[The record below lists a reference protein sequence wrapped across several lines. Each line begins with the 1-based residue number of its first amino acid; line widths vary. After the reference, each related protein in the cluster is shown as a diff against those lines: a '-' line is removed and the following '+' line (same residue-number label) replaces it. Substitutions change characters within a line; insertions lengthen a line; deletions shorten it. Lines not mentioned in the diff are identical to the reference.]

1 MSPAQ
6 GSFDDNQTP
15 TLEMAYV
22 LFMDIVGYSRM
33 ATDVQ
38 QETLRRLQRSVR
50 SGNEFQRAQEQQRL
64 ISLPTGDGM
73 ALAFFTD
80 PESCVRCAV
89 ETTRALKDQEGIPL
103 RMGMH
108 AGPVFRVADINAN
121 QNVAGEGINI
131 AQRVMDCGDAGHI
144 LVSKSLG
151 DVLRQLSGWMG
162 ALQDLGEVSVKHG
175 VRVHVFNLLVEGV
188 GNRERPG
195 KFLKE
200 KEGTGEDSQQKKI
213 WMKWVLPAAAVLI
226 LAGTAT
232 WWFLRPAT
240 PVFAYRPRIA
250 LLGFRDET
258 KSKETEWLGTSLT
271 SHITSQLSAGQK
283 LVTVPDDTV
292 SKAVKELAL
301 PEATSYGPETME
313 RVRKNLPCDYIVY
326 GSYYDPG
333 KNAGGTITINVRM
346 QNTKTGELVAF
357 PMEGTEQGLKE
368 LTRQVG
374 QALRS
379 KLGAPNLSIDEIKT
393 ATASVPATLEGKK
406 LYSDGLNQWFS
417 FSPIGAQDLFEKL
430 VKVEPTFALGHMRL
444 AEALQAQGFD
454 KRAVEEAEKANGL
467 AGGLSPEYRG
477 LVEASQKEISS
488 DWKRAAQLY
497 DALWNLFLEKPEYA
511 YREANA
517 QIRDGK
523 PIEALQTVARLRAQ
537 PKEVVNSPAIDL
549 REAEAFAWME
559 KWNEASAAAAKA
571 ATNAHEIGA
580 SVLEAE
586 ALWRSCEALNSI
598 RNAEMATKACGQS
611 VEIAKPLGYGLLIA
625 RDLTILGRISSD
637 QGKLADALAL
647 HRQALDQARKAGSR
661 RDIAGAL
668 INIGTVLSAQGD
680 HPEAAASYEN
690 AVPVAQEINDKQM
703 EVDLMNDMATELQ
716 MSGKLTKAIDLYKKS
731 IEKAEEIKNDGAAA
745 RAEGNMGA
753 VLALQGKFPEAMESI
768 QSAIR
773 RSESAGLKSDRITYF
788 YSLGDAEVA
797 QGDLDAA
804 QKSYQSGFDFAK
816 QIGDKPNIAQGQL
829 SLGGLHLLMGKASD
843 ALELGGN
850 AATEFHQEAN
860 KDGEGYSRTLTASSY
875 LALNKPEEAQKQID
889 LAKAV
894 ESQDPSVK
902 LGLAIAQARA
912 QVRRGDLAGGRKSLE
927 RAVADAKQIGDKGL
941 EFEARL
947 AMGEIGLYGGD
958 KGTAGSVLRAVQ
970 NEAAKKGFK
979 EFALRSETMSRLIAK
994 H

>member
-151 DVLRQLSGWMG
+151 DVLRQLSGWKG

-175 VRVHVFNLLVEGV
+175 VRVHVFNLLVEGA

-200 KEGTGEDSQQKKI
+200 KGGAGEDWQQKKV
-213 WMKWVLPAAAVLI
+213 WVKWALPAAVVLV

-313 RVRKNLPCDYIVY
+313 RVRKDLPCDYIVY

-333 KNAGGTITINVRM
+333 KNAGGTITVNVRM

-357 PMEGTEQGLKE
+357 PMEGTEQGLQE

-374 QALRS
+374 QVLRS
-379 KLGAPNLSIDEIKT
+379 KLGAPNLSIEEIKT

-417 FSPIGAQDLFEKL
+417 FSPIRAQDSFEKL
-430 VKVEPTFALGHMRL
+430 VKVEPTFPLGHMRL

-454 KRAVEEAEKANGL
+454 KRAVEEAEKANEL

-497 DALWNLFLEKPEYA
+497 DGLWNLFLEKPEYA

-517 QIRDGK
+517 QIRGGK
-523 PIEALQTVARLRAQ
+523 PIEALETVARLRAQ
-537 PKEVVNSPAIDL
+537 PKEMVNSPAIDL
-549 REAEAFAWME
+549 REAEAFASME
-559 KWNEASAAAAKA
+559 KWNEASAAAAKTA
-571 ATNAHEIGA
+571 ISAHEIGT
-580 SVLEAE
+580 SLLEAE
-586 ALWRSCEALNSI
+586 ALWRSCEALNSLGK
-598 RNAEMATKACGQS
+598 AEMATKACGQS
-611 VEIAKPLGYGLLIA
+611 VEIAKPLGDGLLIA

-637 QGKLADALAL
+637 QGKLAEALAL

-680 HPEAAASYEN
+680 HSGAAASYEN

-703 EVDLMNDMATELQ
+703 EVDLMNDMATEFQ
-716 MSGKLTKAIDLYKKS
+716 MSGKLTKSIDLYKKS
-731 IEKAEEIKNDGAAA
+731 IEKATEIKNEGAAA
-745 RAEGNMGA
+745 RAENNMGT
-753 VLALQGKFPEAMESI
+753 VLALEGKFPEAIASI

-773 RSESAGLKSDRITYF
+773 RSEAAGLKSDRIGYF
-788 YSLGDAEVA
+788 YSLGDLEVS
-797 QGDLDAA
+797 QGDLEGAEKNYQTGLRLAKQISDKPNTALGQVSLGSLELLRGQAGDALELGKTA
-804 QKSYQSGFDFAK
+804 AMEYHVEANVDGESLSRNLTASSFLALGKPEDALKEINLAKVHSSQDPSVSLGLGITEARVEVRLGKRADGKKSLEKAVSAAK
-816 QIGDKPNIAQGQL
+816 QIGDKN
-829 SLGGLHLLMGKASD
+829 
-843 ALELGGN
+843 
-850 AATEFHQEAN
+850 
-860 KDGEGYSRTLTASSY
+860 
-875 LALNKPEEAQKQID
+875 
-889 LAKAV
+889 
-894 ESQDPSVK
+894 
-902 LGLAIAQARA
+902 
-912 QVRRGDLAGGRKSLE
+912 
-927 RAVADAKQIGDKGL
+927 L

-947 AMGEIGLYGGD
+947 GIGEIGLYGGD
-958 KGTAGSVLRAVQ
+958 KRTAIATLQGLAR
-970 NEAAKKGFK
+970 EASQRGFK
-979 EFALRSETMSRLIAK
+979 QFASRAQELNRQIGNL
-994 H
+994 